1 MGKQHTQ
8 KKNKN
13 HKKKHKHK
21 QRWYHKVAASE
32 LCYMALAVAIL
43 VMCSW
48 LAVLIG
54 DIPFTMQT
62 LGVCLVAGLL
72 GREKGT
78 IAVASYVLLG
88 FVGVPVFSGFTGGVA
103 KLLSPT
109 GGYILGFLAAAPVI
123 GWGADRYVHRN
134 DAKGVW
140 ALAICMMLG
149 LLLCYAIGTFWFVL
163 LTLPMAQGSS
173 WLSAFLICVLPYLPF
188 DFVKIAIAIFMTKK
202 LKRFIQI

>member
-13 HKKKHKHK
+13 HKKKHKQK

-78 IAVASYVLLG
+78 IAVSSYVLLG

-123 GWGADRYVHRN
+123 GWGADRYVYRN

-149 LLLCYAIGTFWFVL
+149 LLLCYAVGTFWFVL
-163 LTLPMAQGSS
+163 LTLPMTQGSS
-173 WLSAFLICVLPYLPF
+173 WLSVFLICVLPYLPF